1 MFTGVLSENK
11 NWKPYPYSLDVI
23 KGSVMDFSSMV
34 PPAVAGEKGW
44 VVAGNGRF
52 VLENEPTE
60 RLRFYG
66 ANICFGACFPETKED
81 CDRFCDNL
89 LRYGYNSVRLHHYDI
104 GLVCQD
110 FEGHGFVNSHTFNE
124 EHLDQF
130 DYLFAALKKRGIY
143 ISTDLYTTRPFKA
156 EEVPEY
162 GKDGRM
168 EIKLLIPLYDS
179 ALSAWSRFA
188 VNLFEHVNPYTG
200 LAYKDDPALFSL
212 CLVNEDTL
220 LHRYAVYPEIKEL
233 YLQRFEKW
241 LDERGLSGKSAD
253 DSLLGRFLSELQIE
267 ANRKM
272 TAILRGIGVK
282 ALITSANYWDLVA
295 TTKMRDDFDY
305 IDTHVYWDHPEFL
318 VEKGELPYDHHQQMD
333 TERMAL
339 TFRTVN
345 CARKYNTPFML
356 TEFNDVF
363 PNHYR
368 AEAGPVFG
376 AYMALQD
383 WDGAYRFDFA
393 NSRTNT
399 LAPVS
404 PNSWAIAS
412 DPIGLLSDKI
422 IALMFGRGDVSAA
435 KNSYAYLVDP
445 EELFSSHCL
454 DNYAL
459 GGFPLSLG
467 FIGLLSKVG
476 YVSQNSAEL
485 GEYKLLINRHKR
497 PDGLSRD
504 IDVRIVPERAAD
516 AAIAENAPT
525 PSFAYTIDE
534 SVVDEE
540 LFAEIGEEQTFSPKT
555 GMITSDTGQIVL
567 NASGKSLKVVTPRM
581 ECFVLPGG
589 TEIAGNAVKVAS
601 DNYCVVAV
609 ASTNETG
616 IAKTHRLLI
625 LHLSDV
631 QPTGAEYTNGE
642 HTRITSLGTL
652 PHLVRS
658 SEAQITIEHEAAQ
671 NAQIWSVDTSGKRLE
686 EIPIMVSGSKIS
698 FTAKTT
704 GYTHTTMTYEII
716 FKGEEDQY
724 ES

>member
-1 MFTGVLSENK
+1 MFVGKLSENES
-11 NWKPYPYSLDVI
+11 WKPYTYSLDVL
-23 KGSVMDFSSMV
+23 KGSVMDFSSLV
-34 PPAVAGEKGW
+34 PRAGAGEKGW
-44 VVAGNGRF
+44 IVARAGELVF
-52 VLENEPTE
+52 ESEPTE

-66 ANICFGACFPETKED
+66 VNICFGACFPETKED

-89 LRYGYNSVRLHHYDI
+89 LRYGYNSIRLHHYDI
-104 GLVCQD
+104 GLVCKD
-110 FEGHGFVNSHTFNE
+110 FEGHDFVNSYTFNE

-162 GKDGRM
+162 GRDGRM
-168 EIKLLIPLYDS
+168 EIKTLIPLYDS
-179 ALSAWSRFA
+179 AISAWSRFA

-220 LHRYAVYPEIKEL
+220 LHRYAAYPEIKEL

-241 LDERGLSGKSAD
+241 LKGQGPANKPGD
-253 DSLLGRFLSELQIE
+253 DTLLGRFLSEMQIN

-272 TAILRGIGVK
+272 IAVLRGLGVK
-282 ALITSANYWDLVA
+282 ALITSANYWDLIA
-295 TTKMRDDFDY
+295 TTEMRDDFDY

-318 VEKGELPYDHHQQMD
+318 FKKGGLPYDHHQQMD
-333 TERMAL
+333 VERMAL

-345 CARKYNTPFML
+345 CARKYDTPFML

-368 AEAGPVFG
+368 AEGGPLFG

-393 NSRTNT
+393 NSRVNT

-422 IALMFGRGDVSAA
+422 VTLMFGRGDVSAA

-445 EELFSSHCL
+445 EELFSSNCL

-476 YVSQNSAEL
+476 YVSQNNTDL
-485 GEYKLLINRHKR
+485 GEYALLINRHKR
-497 PDGLSRD
+497 PDGLPED
-504 IDVRIVPERAAD
+504 LDVRVVPERAAD
-516 AAIAENAPT
+516 PAIAAAAPT

-540 LFAEIGEEQTFSPKT
+540 LFAEIGETQTFSPKT
-555 GMITSDTGQIVL
+555 GRITSDTGEIVM
-567 NASGKSLKVVTPRM
+567 NASGKSLKVVTPRI
-581 ECFVLPGG
+581 ESFVLPGD
-589 TEIAGNAVKVAS
+589 TELAGSAVKVVS
-601 DNYCVVAV
+601 DNFCVVAV
-609 ASTNETG
+609 ASTDEES
-616 IAKTHRLLI
+616 IARTHRLLI
-625 LHLSDV
+625 LHLSDI
-631 QPTGAEYTNGE
+631 QPTGAEYTDGE

-658 SEAQITIEHEAAQ
+658 SEAEITIEHEAAQ
-671 NAQIWSVDTSGKRLE
+671 SAQIWSVDTSGKRLE
-686 EIPIMVSGSKIS
+686 EIPFTVSGSKIS

-716 FKGEEDQY
+716 FKGKE
-724 ES
+724 